1 MTPLTLT
8 MVSYVVK
15 ADRIDEN
22 ESLIRAV
29 YEELHQVRPAGL
41 RYATF
46 RVDGEPRFVHL
57 AMVDPDVDP
66 HPLTS
71 QAAFQTFSAGI
82 ADRCDEPPVAV
93 RLDEVGSWEFGLE

>member
-1 MTPLTLT
+1 MTPMTLT

-15 ADRIDEN
+15 TDRIDEN

-29 YEELHQVRPAGL
+29 YDELHQVRPPGL

-46 RVDGEPRFVHL
+46 RVDGGPRFVHL
-57 AMVDPDVDP
+57 AMVDPGADP

-71 QAAFQTFSAGI
+71 RTAFQRFSAGV

-93 RLDEVGSWEFGLE
+93 RLDEVGSWEFDLR